1 MAVSAMPAMTLASG
15 MTYQPRET
23 QSAPAAGH
31 GLPQLGFG
39 LGLRPQYYPDILDG
53 DPPVDW
59 FEAITENYLVAG
71 GPPLRQLDRITE
83 RWPVVLHGVSLSIGG
98 SDPLDRDYLAQV
110 KKLAARVQPHWVSDH
125 LCWSRHNGVQLHD
138 LLPIPFNEDSL
149 RHVAARV
156 RQVQDTLGRRI
167 LLENV
172 SSYVE
177 WRNSTMTEW
186 EFIAALAEEAD
197 CLLLLD
203 VNNVY
208 VSAHNHAFD
217 VDAFLAGIPAG
228 RVAQIHLAGHSN
240 EGDLIVDTHDAPII
254 DPVFE
259 LYGRAIRRFGPVAT
273 MIERDDNFP
282 PFAELLDELGR
293 VRAVAAAAQRQ
304 AAA

>member
-1 MAVSAMPAMTLASG
+1 MQTVSNIGA
-15 MTYQPRET
+15 
-23 QSAPAAGH
+23 
-31 GLPQLGFG
+31 LPNLGFG

-71 GPPLRQLDRITE
+71 GPPLRQLERVAE
-83 RWPVVLHGVSLSIGG
+83 RWPVVLHGVSLSICG
-98 SDPLDRDYLAQV
+98 SDPLDTDYLAQV
-110 KKLAARVQPHWVSDH
+110 KALAARVQPQWISDH

-138 LLPIPFNEDSL
+138 LLPVPFNDETL

-156 RQVQDTLGRRI
+156 RHVQDILGRRI

-177 WRNSTMTEW
+177 WGSSTMTEW
-186 EFIAALAEEAD
+186 EFLAALSREAD

-208 VSAHNHAFD
+208 VSARNHGFD
-217 VDAFLAGIPAG
+217 ADVFLAGIPKD
-228 RVAQIHLAGHSN
+228 RVAQIHLAGHSDM
-240 EGDLIVDTHDAPII
+240 GDLIIDTHDAPVA
-254 DPVFE
+254 DPVFD
-259 LYGRAIRRFGPVAT
+259 LYARALHRFGPVST

-282 PFAELLDELGR
+282 PFAALVDELDR
-293 VRAVAAAAQRQ
+293 VRQVAAEALRE